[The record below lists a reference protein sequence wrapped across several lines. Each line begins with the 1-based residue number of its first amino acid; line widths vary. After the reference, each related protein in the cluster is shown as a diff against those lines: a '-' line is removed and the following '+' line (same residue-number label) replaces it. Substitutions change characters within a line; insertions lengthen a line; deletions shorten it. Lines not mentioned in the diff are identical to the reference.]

1 MCVAVSGAACMCG
14 RGRHWPPDEALGA
27 SGALVLSR
35 LGRGTR
41 RGSPE
46 PLRAVVPGA
55 VLPTYG
61 IPVLLILAASSVGWA
76 DSVGLSEDATVLH
89 QIPTAFTDQLRANPR
104 VYVAMALLL
113 AKNADAFSRR
123 DGQSLAHMI
132 GAAMSGAPDGD
143 GSDKAAGHRSVVERI
158 TQLSQPPF
166 EGGAGLWSACMA
178 RYVICLMEAGPTA
191 AIVASA
197 MLRHV
202 AIVLSV
208 AYNGV
213 GTTPPVPSE
222 AALGGPTAVWL
233 EYDRLKRTAFM
244 MTGALEHLAHFC
256 SATWGRAGVLVAARR
271 AEHPQRLAANGRASG
286 ERPAEPRREPGSGG
300 AARREPERSRRSS
313 GSERRRICFA
323 FNNEGRCSRGGA
335 CEWLHAC
342 RKCGGD
348 HSEVNHP
355 QQPAQG
361 AALPSAPAQP
371 AAPGRD

>member
-1 MCVAVSGAACMCG
+1 VPCVFSGRDNL
-14 RGRHWPPDEALGA
+14 RG
-27 SGALVLSR
+27 V
-35 LGRGTR
+35 
-41 RGSPE
+41 
-46 PLRAVVPGA
+46 
-55 VLPTYG
+55 G
-61 IPVLLILAASSVGWA
+61 IPALLTLPASSVGWA

-123 DGQSLAHMI
+123 DGQSLAQMI
-132 GAAMSGAPDGD
+132 GSAMAGAADGE

-191 AIVASA
+191 AVVASA

-208 AYNGV
+208 AFNGV
-213 GTTPPVPSE
+213 GTAPPVPAE
-222 AALGGPTAVWL
+222 AAFGGPSAVWL
-233 EYDRLKRTAFM
+233 EYDRMKRTAFM

-271 AEHPQRLAANGRASG
+271 GEHPQRPLAGGRASG
-286 ERPAEPRREPGSGG
+286 DRTAEPRRETSG
-300 AARREPERSRRSS
+300 RREPDRARRTHMS
-313 GSERRRICFA
+313 GSERRKACFP
-323 FNNEGRCSRGGA
+323 FNNEGRCPRGAA

-348 HSEVNHP
+348 HGEVNHP
-355 QQPAQG
+355 QPAPSAAQPA
-361 AALPSAPAQP
+361 APASSQP